1 MIEETNLLSQLQE
14 MLPWKRSKKFYCVK
28 LNITEEY
35 LEELL
40 KELKNQIKPNMKEE
54 FTEKTTRVNEEKGT
68 LESTLEVTFDPQ
80 TIEELA
86 KLHKIDLSKYKIS
99 NYWSKLKSNGKFTSS
114 VFATLKKPK
123 DYNPEDFT
131 KFLTTWKPSKFYK
144 EVTCFPDF
152 EVEKEWV
159 DIELNL
165 ADFHLAKR
173 SFQKD
178 TVESKTF
185 DYYKTVNELIQK
197 VKSNYNIKKL
207 VFPISNDFFHTDNYQ
222 NTTTNGTPQDV
233 TVWYDEEYEK
243 GFDILANTINFL
255 LTQASEVEVILVQG
269 NHDRTKSFYVAHAL
283 EVFFKGYK
291 NVKFQR
297 HHSVTKHTVVGNTF
311 IGYHHG
317 NCKLE
322 SLPLIFAASPDT
334 CKDFSSAKYR
344 EIHTG
349 DKHHYMAKEINGTG
363 VRIQQLPS
371 LSMDDRWHVDNGF
384 VNQIRSGIAFV
395 YHPEKGKIAEF
406 EERL

>member
-14 MLPWKRSKKFYCVK
+14 MLHWKKSKKFYCDK
-28 LNITEEY
+28 LNISEEY

-40 KELKNQIKPNMKEE
+40 KELKNQIKPNYMS
-54 FTEKTTRVNEEKGT
+54 EKPVEQTTRVNEEKGT
-68 LESTLEVTFDPQ
+68 LESTLEVSFDPQ
-80 TIEELA
+80 TVEQLA
-86 KLHKIDLSKYKIS
+86 KLHKIDLTKYKIS

-114 VFATLKKPK
+114 VFATLRKPK
-123 DYNPEDFT
+123 DYTPEDFS
-131 KFLTTWKPSKFYK
+131 KFLTTWEPLSIKIDLMEK
-144 EVTCFPDF
+144 DF
-152 EVEKEWV
+152 SPETEIV

-185 DYYKTVNELIQK
+185 DYYKIVNELVTK
-197 VKSNYNIKKL
+197 VKNSYIINKL
-207 VFPISNDFFHTDNYQ
+207 VFPISNDFFHSDNYQ
-222 NTTTNGTPQDV
+222 NTTTAGTPQDV

-243 GFDILANTINFL
+243 GFDILANTINYL
-255 LTQASEVEVILVQG
+255 LTQAKEVEVILVQG

-283 EVFFKGYK
+283 EIFFKGYK

-334 CKDFSSAKYR
+334 CKDFANAKYR

-349 DKHHYMAKEINGTG
+349 DKHHYMAKEVNGTG

-384 VNQIRSGIAFV
+384 INQIRAGIAFV
-395 YHPEKGKIAEF
+395 YHPNKGKIAEF
-406 EERL
+406 EERI